1 MATGLNSGKYSAEK
15 KAQALNK
22 TNIKNGIKARA
33 TKIFRYFMSSFISI
47 QNHKAITPYIK

>member
-1 MATGLNSGKYSAEK
+1 MATGLKSGKYSAEK

-33 TKIFRYFMSSFISI
+33 TKIFKYFMSSFIFNSES
-47 QNHKAITPYIK
+47 